1 MFTLIHKIGKRRRR
15 AAFRRG
21 VIVGVVCTCGL
32 FTLNNYLKKKKE
44 KKSEEEVK
52 QIEE

>member
-1 MFTLIHKIGKRRRR
+1 MFTLIHNIEKRRRR

-32 FTLNNYLKKKKE
+32 FTLNKYLMKKKE
-44 KKSEEEVK
+44 KKAEKEIK